1 VTAVPVPSRASRA
14 AFALLFGLAL
24 AFNAIAVL
32 TPGWLPM
39 GDVGGWIELIDVVAR
54 HDDPATLYAATYLP
68 PTGLEPN
75 SLVVH
80 VGSWLCTFMRADEAA
95 RALTLWY
102 AVGTPLAVLLLAVTL
117 GRSRW
122 LALLSAPMVF
132 NALFNVGLLNFLAAF
147 PLLFVAPALAR
158 RLALHGRWRDGV
170 ALAAV
175 SVALFY
181 AHVLAFM
188 MGLGFAGLV
197 LLLDLRRPRDL
208 LRLAALAPAG
218 LLLGRWVWR
227 KYVEAEPTEAGL
239 ALAGPDGLGLVF
251 ETPAQR
257 MAAFHDW
264 GLRLFRDAADETLFL
279 IALGTWLAL
288 MAASQAGA
296 ASPVPSGGETS
307 GDARPARAEARGVAS
322 ATLELLT
329 FGALA
334 AWLALP
340 SHMQEIQIIAER
352 AVMPL
357 LILLTL
363 WPRVDLDRGRARWL
377 LVPAVFGALVYPWA
391 AQARFG
397 RFDREVVAGLP
408 AMIQAL
414 PPRSRLAFVM
424 YDTEAPVTY
433 MGPHWHLAKALMA
446 VENGGVTDD
455 SFAIR
460 PHCPVQFRPGQS
472 PTPLSREFWND
483 DKLLR
488 WDYVLLWGREVPR
501 EARAHPLLA
510 VVSEDAGWHLLA
522 VRRPTP
528 GPRLMAGG
536 TAGETGEEGC
546 AGSPVQALHAGTDDD
561 GVTALDVQ
569 CPRGGRRHLGPAE
582 AKARSRVGCRD
593 GETLIG
599 LHGYADTELRALGAV
614 CMPAPETPWC
624 TRRPRSARARADEA
638 RGDADLPLTPPPEE
652 PVCRITDGTLEAPP
666 EPEEPV
672 QAAQS
677 PREEAVVGVAR
688 GEAFQLRCP
697 RGQAL
702 HGILARVITRPP
714 KPAPAV
720 VGRSPGVEPGIP
732 PVVAPALAPS
742 ASPLQAPRLVPKPS
756 SPRSDRPFSATD
768 NPAPPAGPPPTPAQ
782 ALSAVGVVCAAP
794 PGALAE

>member
-1 VTAVPVPSRASRA
+1 MTSAPPPSRGSLA

-54 HDDPATLYAATYLP
+54 HDDPTTLYATTYLP

-80 VGSWLCTFMRADEAA
+80 VGSWLAAFMPADAAA
-95 RALTLWY
+95 RALVLGY

-122 LALLSAPMVF
+122 LALMSAPMVF
-132 NALFNVGLLNFLAAF
+132 NALFNVGLLNFLVAF
-147 PLLFVAPALAR
+147 PLILVAPALAR
-158 RLALHGRWRDGV
+158 RMAQHGRWWDAVG
-170 ALAAV
+170 LAAV

-181 AHVLAFM
+181 AHVLAFL
-188 MGLGFAGLV
+188 MGIGFTGLV
-197 LLLDLRRPRDL
+197 LLVDLRRPRDL
-208 LRLAALAPAG
+208 LRLGALVPAG
-218 LLLGRWVWR
+218 LLLARWVWR

-257 MAAFHDW
+257 LAAFHEW
-264 GLRLFRDAADETLFL
+264 GLRVFRDGADEALFL
-279 IALGTWLAL
+279 LLLGTWLAL
-288 MAASQAGA
+288 MAASQARPKPLSQSESA
-296 ASPVPSGGETS
+296 PAPGGGLT
-307 GDARPARAEARGVAS
+307 G

-334 AWLALP
+334 AWLAMP
-340 SHMQEIQIIAER
+340 SHMQEIQLIAER
-352 AVMPL
+352 VVVPL

-363 WPRVDLDRGRARWL
+363 WPRLDLDRGRVRWL
-377 LVPAVFGALVYPWA
+377 LVPMAFAALVYPWA
-391 AQARFG
+391 AQARFE

-408 AMIQAL
+408 QLIRDL

-460 PHCPVQFRPGQS
+460 PHCPVQFRPGAS

-483 DKLLR
+483 DGLLR
-488 WDYVLLWGREVPR
+488 WDYVLLWGAAVPR
-501 EARAHPLLA
+501 EAREHPLLTVRA
-510 VVSEDAGWHLLA
+510 EDSGWHLLA

-536 TAGETGEEGC
+536 TAGVDAEEGC
-546 AGSPVQALHAGTDDD
+546 AGLPVVALQAATDDL

-569 CPRGGRRHLGPAE
+569 CPRGVRRHLGPAGG
-582 AKARSRVGCRD
+582 KSRSRIGCRD
-593 GETLIG
+593 DERLIG
-599 LHGYADTELRALGAV
+599 LHGYADTVLRGLGAL
-614 CMPAPETPWC
+614 CLPPPETPWC
-624 TRRPRSARARADEA
+624 TRRPRHDRERGRDPREREA
-638 RGDADLPLTPPPEE
+638 LGPDAPLSRPPEAPE
-652 PVCRITDGTLEAPP
+652 CRVGAPP
-666 EPEEPV
+666 EDPDAETAEPERPP
-672 QAAQS
+672 A
-677 PREEAVVGVAR
+677 PREDPLVGLTR
-688 GEAFQLRCP
+688 GAPFVLRCP
-697 RGQAL
+697 EGQQVQAVV
-702 HGILARVITRPP
+702 ARVGVTPVAAVTPP
-714 KPAPAV
+714 KPARPATT
-720 VGRSPGVEPGIP
+720 G
-732 PVVAPALAPS
+732 AA
-742 ASPLQAPRLVPKPS
+742 APRTFPFTGPPLPPPPPREALLAIGVLCGG
-756 SPRSDRPFSATD
+756 SPR
-768 NPAPPAGPPPTPAQ
+768 
-782 ALSAVGVVCAAP
+782 
-794 PGALAE
+794 